1 MEQREEEAIVL
12 DCRASGERGKLVLLL
27 GETGQLV
34 HAYAAGAAGSR
45 RRFGGALEPGSRV
58 RARWVVPRE
67 GGFTRLEEA
76 VLEQPPPPPGPVDRL
91 YATAHLV
98 ELARIFAQ
106 QGQEDPRVFRL
117 VRSCLD
123 ALAGVDDVDPVLR
136 YAEVWMLRLAGLWP
150 DLEQCAVCGA
160 ALERRGRFVTLDTG
174 ACCARHRAEPSRAL
188 DEGAAHWTH
197 VSERLA
203 PARMPPLDVR
213 SKAALVRL
221 TRQLITGFSD
231 LPLTTLDAL
240 ERLRRG
246 APGRRRSG

>member
-12 DCRASGERGKLVLLL
+12 DCRASGERGKLVVLL

-34 HAYAAGAAGSR
+34 HTYAAGAAGSR

-98 ELARIFAQ
+98 ELARLFAQ
-106 QGQEDPRVFRL
+106 QGEEDPRVFRL

-123 ALAGVDDVDPVLR
+123 ALGGVEDVDPVLR

-150 DLEQCAVCGA
+150 DIERCAVCGA
-160 ALERRGRFVTLDTG
+160 ALEGRGRFVTLDSG
-174 ACCARHRAEPSRAL
+174 ACCALHCAEQSRAL
-188 DEGAAHWTH
+188 DESAAGWTQ
-197 VSERLA
+197 VSARRA
-203 PARMPPLDVR
+203 PGRMPALGAR
-213 SKAALVRL
+213 GMASLVRL

-231 LPLTTLDAL
+231 VPLTTLDAL
-240 ERLRRG
+240 ERLRQG
-246 APGRRRSG
+246 AHGRRHSG